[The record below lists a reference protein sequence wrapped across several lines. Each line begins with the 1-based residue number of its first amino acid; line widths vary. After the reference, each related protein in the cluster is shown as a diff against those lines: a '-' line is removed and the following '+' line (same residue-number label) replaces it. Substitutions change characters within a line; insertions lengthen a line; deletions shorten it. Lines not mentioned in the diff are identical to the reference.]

1 MFSKSALKIKS
12 KYDSMNLIENHSHN
26 KGGAMPAEVLSY
38 FLKNR
43 DQRLRL
49 AFQVVLQCAPF
60 LKGLKVSC
68 VISLEEALYEELTE
82 LFRDTGISYHRL
94 SCSEGKCL
102 VLFYRPKELERY
114 LNNPKIRGL
123 IRKYGYADM
132 SLERMLGRL
141 YLRVE
146 DSSKRGMGFPHEI
159 GAFLG
164 YPVDDVKG
172 FIENHGR
179 KYLMIGYWKVYSNL
193 TKARMIFKE
202 YDRAKDCAVNEF
214 ITGKSIREICETEEK
229 KWVYQ

>member
-1 MFSKSALKIKS
+1 
-12 KYDSMNLIENHSHN
+12 
-26 KGGAMPAEVLSY
+26 MPAELLSY

-68 VISLEEALYEELTE
+68 VISLDEALYEDLTE
-82 LFRDTGISYHRL
+82 LLCDTGISYHRL
-94 SCSEGKCL
+94 SCSGGKCL
-102 VLFYRPKELERY
+102 VLFYRPDELERY
-114 LNNPKIRGL
+114 LNSQKIRGL
-123 IRKYGYADM
+123 IREYGYDGT

-141 YLRVE
+141 CSRVE
-146 DSSKRGMGFPHEI
+146 GCAKRGMGFPHEI

-164 YPVDDVKG
+164 YPADDVKG

-179 KYLMIGYWKVYSNL
+179 KYLMIGYWKVYSDL
-193 TKARMIFKE
+193 MRARMIFKE

-214 ITGKSIREICETEEK
+214 ITGKSIREIA
-229 KWVYQ
+229 VQR

>member
-1 MFSKSALKIKS
+1 
-12 KYDSMNLIENHSHN
+12 
-26 KGGAMPAEVLSY
+26 MPSEVLSY

-68 VISLEEALYEELTE
+68 VISVDAVLYGGLAE
-82 LFRDTGISYHRL
+82 LFRDTEIAYSRL

-102 VLFYRPKELERY
+102 VLFYRPDELERY
-114 LNNPKIRGL
+114 LNSPVIRGL
-123 IRKYGYADM
+123 IREYGYSDM
-132 SLERMLGRL
+132 NLGEMIRRL
-141 YLRVE
+141 AGRIE
-146 DSSKRGMGFPHEI
+146 DFSKRGMGFPHEI

-164 YPVDDVKG
+164 YPPDDVKG
-172 FIENHGR
+172 FIENEGK

-193 TKARMIFKE
+193 TGARMIFKE

-214 ITGKSIREICETEEK
+214 ITGKSIREIIL
-229 KWVYQ
+229 